1 MKIKTIIL
9 PVFIAAIALCGCS
22 QTGNSYNVNNESANY
37 DTAIITN
44 PFEDDI
50 DESETDVEIISDFGW
65 GIDILDFEYLQYDS
79 NGLTVPIKV
88 INKGSEF
95 NIGFY
100 IYADGIEQSYSLE
113 QGGEYKYMQSINIP
127 ENEEK
132 SFKLFIDKLSLSE
145 KLSESELAIGAI
157 INPEYIPTPKENM
170 GLNHSGTGICPVSLK
185 IDSDVSIEEYKIFSE
200 FDSHTINDNE
210 KQQFWIDT
218 NSEYSTVQV
227 FLCPEDS
234 DSNPNWMLPVTDDG
248 VQDLELYMYS
258 VNYGITD
265 FRISIYK
272 NNERIKFND
281 GCDYADITVK
291 DGYMNTSRIKLTDI
305 LEGDFVYCVAV
316 PLNSD
321 NAVKKI
327 TDVVF
332 FNSSD
337 IPPLTNGGFSPAV
350 PDLEK
355 YEMEMSDISYPE
367 DRWIANTSTD
377 ITGGK

>member
-1 MKIKTIIL
+1 MKIKKIIL
-9 PVFIAAIALCGCS
+9 PVLIAAVALCGCS
-22 QTGNSYNVNNESANY
+22 QTENSDNDNNESANY

-65 GIDILDFEYLQYDS
+65 GIDILDFEYLQYDN

-88 INKGSEF
+88 MNKGSEF

-127 ENEEK
+127 ENDEK

-145 KLSESELAIGAI
+145 ELSESELAIGAI
-157 INPEYIPTPKENM
+157 VNPEYIPIPKENM
-170 GLNHSGTGICPVSLK
+170 GLNHSGTGICPVLLK
-185 IDSDVSIEEYKIFSE
+185 VDSDVLIEEYKIFSE

-210 KQQFWIDT
+210 KQRFWIDT
-218 NSEYSTVQV
+218 ESEYSTVQV

-234 DSNPNWMLPVTDDG
+234 DGNPNWMLPVTDDG
-248 VQDLELYMYS
+248 VQDLKLYMYS

-281 GCDYADITVK
+281 GCDYANITVK
-291 DGYMNTSRIKLTDI
+291 DGYMNTSQITLTDVR
-305 LEGDFVYCVAV
+305 EGDFVYCVAV
-316 PLNSD
+316 PLNGS
-321 NAVKKI
+321 NTVKKMA
-327 TDVVF
+327 DVVF
-332 FNSSD
+332 FDVSD
-337 IPPLTNGGFSPAV
+337 IPPSTNGGFSPAV
-350 PDLEK
+350 SEPEK
-355 YEMEMSDISYPE
+355 YETETSDVSYPE
-367 DRWIANTSTD
+367 DGWIANTSTD
-377 ITGGK
+377 IIGGK